1 MIILRIILALI
12 WIVVIASAFI
22 GLGPIAGIVALVM
35 AAGFSAMGT
44 NSRRHSELI
53 KSINKEQNLK

>member
-22 GLGPIAGIVALVM
+22 YMGPIAGTIVMGPIGIVAGWLPV
-35 AAGFSAMGT
+35 F
-44 NSRRHSELI
+44 LP
-53 KSINKEQNLK
+53 